1 MFYIIY
7 ISSFFCLQ
15 SFQSDHAASIG
26 INMLL
31 LCSIVIFPILKIISR
46 LFIKKQTLSS
56 EVPQIEISKVRLIFL
71 GVIFRYLV
79 LQKRLHFVIGYF
91 FILEAVSLKSM
102 MTKYTSEK
110 N

>member
-1 MFYIIY
+1 MFYTIY
-7 ISSFFCLQ
+7 ISSFFFACKVSSQIMQHL
-15 SFQSDHAASIG
+15 G
-26 INMLL
+26 NNMLP

-46 LFIKKQTLSS
+46 LFIRKQTLSS
-56 EVPQIEISKVRLIFL
+56 EVPPIEISKVRLIFL

-91 FILEAVSLKSM
+91 FILEAVSLKLM
-102 MTKYTSEK
+102 MKKYTSEK

>member
-1 MFYIIY
+1 MQH
-7 ISSFFCLQ
+7 L
-15 SFQSDHAASIG
+15 G
-26 INMLL
+26 INMLP
-31 LCSIVIFPILKIISR
+31 LCSIVIFHILKIISR

-56 EVPQIEISKVRLIFL
+56 EVPQIEISKVRLIVL

-102 MTKYTSEK
+102 MKKYTSEK

>member
-7 ISSFFCLQ
+7 ISSFFIACKVSSQIMQHLC
-15 SFQSDHAASIG
+15 

-31 LCSIVIFPILKIISR
+31 LCSIIIFPILKIISR

>member
-7 ISSFFCLQ
+7 ISSFFFACKVSSQIMQHL
-15 SFQSDHAASIG
+15 G

-31 LCSIVIFPILKIISR
+31 LCSIVIFPIPKIISR

-79 LQKRLHFVIGYF
+79 LQKRLHFVIGYY

-102 MTKYTSEK
+102 TKKYTSEK

>member
-1 MFYIIY
+1 MQH
-7 ISSFFCLQ
+7 L
-15 SFQSDHAASIG
+15 G
-26 INMLL
+26 NNMLP

-46 LFIKKQTLSS
+46 LFIRKQTLSS
-56 EVPQIEISKVRLIFL
+56 EVPQIEKSKVRLIFL

-91 FILEAVSLKSM
+91 FILEAVSLKLM
-102 MTKYTSEK
+102 MKKYTSEK